1 MTQEFY
7 RIENFP
13 DLVRDPSTGA
23 ILNKNV
29 TEYQNYVDT
38 YNRLKQEQTELQNL
52 KNDVGSLKSDIGDI
66 KTLLLTLLE
75 DKNHGD

>member
-7 RIENFP
+7 RIENYP
-13 DLVRDPSTGA
+13 DLVRDPFTGA
-23 ILNKNV
+23 IINKNV

-38 YNRLKQEQTELQNL
+38 YNRLKEEQTELQNL
-52 KNDVGSLKSDIGDI
+52 KNDVSSLKSDIGDI

-75 DKNHGD
+75 GKNHDH